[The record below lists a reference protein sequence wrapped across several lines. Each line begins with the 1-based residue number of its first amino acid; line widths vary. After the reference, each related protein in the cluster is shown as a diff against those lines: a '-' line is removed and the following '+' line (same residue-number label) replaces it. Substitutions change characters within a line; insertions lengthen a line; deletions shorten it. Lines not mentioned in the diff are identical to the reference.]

1 MAGPDNNILSLDIAP
16 NWRLFGATTLMVV
29 VITLLFGIV
38 PALRAAATAPG
49 ALANSGRV
57 AESHGRLS
65 SALIVAQVSLSL
77 VLVIGAGLFA
87 RTLYNLRN
95 VDRGFV
101 PGNVLLVK
109 TDPGRLGLTSP
120 QLQAFNREILA
131 GIEQLPGVGAA
142 SMSVITPLQGG
153 GMSAPIT
160 VNGVSTGLDEVYWN
174 MVAPRFFEIVG
185 TPLLAGRDFN
195 AGDDASGEPVAIVN
209 EAFARRYLEGLLP
222 LGQRVQLP
230 GTDREMRIV
239 GVVKDAVYE
248 SLWVAPPP
256 TVYASYLQTR
266 GRPMT
271 LVIDARAPIADVSA
285 AVRAEVQPKVPAS
298 PIIIRTFRWQIEN
311 SLFEARLMM
320 GLTMI
325 FGGLAVLLAAIGLY
339 GLMSVHGCDAHPRDR
354 RAACAWRAAVARAAD
369 GARQRIAHG
378 GDRDH
383 RRSADRVAVVA
394 AGRKHGLRLGADRH
408 DDHRHRRCR
417 AGPRWRGL
425 SGLARSQSGDAESR
439 YSDTR

>member
-1 MAGPDNNILSLDIAP
+1 VA
-16 NWRLFGATTLMVV
+16 

-38 PALRAAATAPG
+38 PALRAAQTAPG
-49 ALANSGRV
+49 ALASSGRI

-87 RTLYNLRN
+87 RTLYNLRT
-95 VDRGFV
+95 VDRGFTA
-101 PGNVLLVK
+101 GDVLLVK
-109 TDPGRLGLTSP
+109 TDPGRLGLTSS

-131 GIEQLPGVGAA
+131 GIEELPGVGAA
-142 SMSVITPLQGG
+142 SMSVVTPLQGG
-153 GMSAPIT
+153 GMSAPIM

-174 MVAPRFFEIVG
+174 MVAPRFFEIVR
-185 TPLLAGRDFN
+185 TPLLAGRDFT

-209 EAFARRYLEGLLP
+209 EAFARRYLEGVLP

-230 GTDREMRIV
+230 GTDRDMRIV

-285 AVRAEVQPKVPAS
+285 AVRAEVQPKVPAA

-339 GLMSVHGCDAHPRDR
+339 GLMSYMVATRTREIGVRLALGALPSRVQRMVLGNALRMVAIGIIAGVPIVLLSSRLVQSMVFGLEPTDTTTIAAAVAVLVLVGAAAAALPAR
-354 RAACAWRAAVARAAD
+354 RAAHLNPVTAIHV
-369 GARQRIAHG
+369 
-378 GDRDH
+378 
-383 RRSADRVAVVA
+383 
-394 AGRKHGLRLGADRH
+394 
-408 DDHRHRRCR
+408 
-417 AGPRWRGL
+417 
-425 SGLARSQSGDAESR
+425 E
-439 YSDTR
+439 